1 MTDKKQNVDLVEQA
15 VAEGGAYEVIRQRL
29 TEQGRNLKQLA
40 TDINSARQ
48 EEFGSTDVNVLG
60 RLRLRTENNC
70 QAKDL
75 VIVGEYVLFGYNVF
89 IGLKKE
95 TRVEDVLS
103 LYKLTENDGQYE
115 LKSVAIED
123 SFLSDARFQS
133 DFNELYSY
141 YKDTALSQL
150 VFKDSKLL
158 ASFQIGDKLS
168 DIRVFRWEVSADGQ
182 RIDYID
188 NRGERDLRLPATHDF
203 EWIECRRDDVIDGR
217 YSHINILDTLFV
229 DCLRGDITIKVENNT
244 NSGKGIYSEPVQES
258 NQSLDDAEFYYA
270 DLNQIILLKVKPYQE
285 DNFRYLVYNRNN
297 QSITRIDAIGDA
309 CQILPED
316 HGIIFPGGY
325 YLTTGEYK
333 TFDDSLDDLVYKRT
347 LRSPNGEDVL
357 YIFYQPMTNIVAL
370 YPYNM
375 IDKSLQNPIFGH
387 GYGFY
392 DDGRMI
398 IFYAEDE
405 PTRVHPI
412 QIWQT
417 PYFSEVFA
425 SAQPASNTF
434 YGKIGNSELVRGI
447 SELFSISKSIM
458 TDDVSAEHYH
468 DLSKQTSK
476 IFDSYFW
483 LDSDELS
490 AVTKLLNAIGET
502 AESVIDEYEKVESIR
517 KQSSKALNDSVAHQQ
532 EITRRI
538 EPDSWHSPQEFV
550 DALNTIR
557 QHRGHLL
564 TIREY
569 RYIDTQKIDE
579 LDKEITQVEESLN
592 IKTVEFLAS
601 DDALS
606 SYYKQLDKVANESV
620 KCKTNSELK
629 PHLESLT
636 SMSEGLDLISEMM
649 ASLKVDDATLQTKI
663 VDAVSELYG
672 KLNQQ
677 RAQLEYQR
685 KSFGSAE
692 ATAQFAARLKLLNQS
707 IHNALGLATTPE
719 KCDEQVS
726 RLLVQLEELEGEFS
740 EFDEFIADIV
750 SKREEIFE
758 TFEEHKQTLVEAR
771 QRKAQS
777 LSDAASRILKS
788 IDKRVKRFN
797 EQDELN
803 AFFAADGL
811 VNKIRDIIEQL
822 TELDDTVKADDLGAR
837 LKGIKDQSLRALR
850 DKSDLFEEG
859 GNVIKLGPRHKFSVN
874 TQELDL
880 TILPRDEQLYVRLT
894 GTDYSEP
901 LNSDELDELKDY
913 WHLLVPS
920 ETDSLYRS
928 EYLAYRILLAAK
940 NNQSELDW
948 HKLTAAAAD
957 KKELNQLVAN
967 FASPRYRDG
976 YEKGIHDHDAAL
988 ILEKLVPAYELA
1000 DVFKFSPLSRGL
1012 ASIYWANHQQG
1023 ERQKLWVQ
1031 QAKNALKMEKIFSD
1045 TGAKALLVAEVN
1057 AVLSEF
1063 SSEQQI
1069 NVDELSVASASEYLV
1084 EELGQEKPSFAT
1096 TKYARRLCDEF
1107 KTHLDTHS
1115 VWRDYQ
1121 KSLDDLR
1128 GQVGQRW
1135 KIAEKWITA
1144 FVDSQNKPEYKSF
1157 IGEAI
1162 GILNA
1167 EQRISRSDREA
1178 DIQFEVSGLLGT
1190 HSRVNDRKLSIQL
1203 DEFLKANQYHEQ
1215 VVIPGY
1221 EQFLETRHK
1230 VIGEQ
1235 RDFLRL
1241 DEFKAK
1247 PLSSFVR
1254 NKLINDVYLSIIGD
1268 NLAKQIG
1275 TVGDKKRTDLMGLL
1289 LMISPPG
1296 YGKTTLMEYVAD
1308 RLGLIFMKINCP
1320 VIGHAVTSVDP
1331 KQADNSAAAQELE
1344 KLNLALEMGNN
1355 VMLYLDDIQHTNS
1368 EFLQKFISLCDGT
1381 RRIEGVWQGRTKTYD
1396 MRGKKFCVVMAG
1408 NPYTE
1413 HGEAFQI
1420 PDMLANRADI
1430 YNLGDVLSGKEDV
1443 FAMSYIENS
1452 LTSNPVLAPIA
1463 NRDMQDVYK
1472 FIEMAK
1478 GVTVP
1483 TTDLSHQY
1491 SGAEVKEIVSV
1502 LEKMLRVQEVV
1513 WAVNRQYIAAS
1524 AQDDK
1529 YRTEPTF
1536 KLQGSYRNMNKM
1548 AEKVSAIMTDD
1559 ELIRLVDDHYQGESQ
1574 LLTTGTEANLLKL
1587 AEIRD
1592 CMTEEQKARWK
1603 QIKSDFMRNK
1613 AMGGDDADTGAK
1625 IVVQLNDLVSSI
1637 NDWRSASN
1645 EDAKVDDAKPI
1656 VESGM
1661 VKAIENLGEQIQAV
1675 LAKQNETSLQPS
1687 TDDKGLEKLADS
1699 LKSTFQPLIR
1709 IMDGKLDLDL
1719 GTHHKMSEIN
1729 QKLDQIAKISGTVR
1743 VKKDRGLFG
1752 DAKPLE
1758 PIKKKTRKK
1767 TVNSAKKPTSKP
1779 EDKKE

>member
-1 MTDKKQNVDLVEQA
+1 MTDQKQNVVEQA

-29 TEQGRNLKQLA
+29 TEQGRSLKALA
-40 TDINSARQ
+40 TDINTARQ
-48 EEFGSTDVNVLG
+48 NEFGSTEMKVLG

-75 VIVGEYVLFGYNVF
+75 VTVGDQVLFGYNVF
-89 IGLKKE
+89 LGLKKE
-95 TRVEDVLS
+95 TRVEDVFS
-103 LYKLTENDGQYE
+103 LYTLSEADGQYE
-115 LKSVAIED
+115 LKLVAVQD
-123 SFLSDARFQS
+123 SFLADSRFQNE
-133 DFNELYSY
+133 FKELYAY
-141 YKDTALSQL
+141 YKNTELSQL
-150 VFKDSKLL
+150 VFKDGKLL
-158 ASFQIGDKLS
+158 ASFQIGDKLT
-168 DIRVFRWEVSADGQ
+168 DIRVFRWEVSADGK

-203 EWIECRRDDVIDGR
+203 EWIECRREDVIDGR

-229 DCLRGDITIKVENNT
+229 DCLRGDITIKIENNT
-244 NSGKGIYSEPVQES
+244 NSGKGIYSEPVEES

-285 DNFRYLVYNRNN
+285 EDFRYLVYNRNN
-297 QSITRIDAIGDA
+297 QAITRIDAIGDA
-309 CQILPED
+309 CQRLPED

-325 YLTTGEYK
+325 FLTTGEYK
-333 TFDDSLDDLVYKRT
+333 TFDDELQDLVFKRV

-357 YIFYQPMTNIVAL
+357 YVFYQPKTNIIAL

-392 DDGRMI
+392 EDGRMI

-425 SAQPASNTF
+425 SAQPTSTTF

-447 SELFSISKSIM
+447 SELFSISKSIVI
-458 TDDVSAEHYH
+458 DDVSADHYH
-468 DLSKQTSK
+468 ELSKQSSK

-483 LDSDELS
+483 LDSDELAEIS
-490 AVTKLLNAIGET
+490 KLLKAIGET

-517 KQSSKALNDSVAHQQ
+517 KQSSKALNDSIAHQQ
-532 EITRRI
+532 EIIRRI

-550 DALNTIR
+550 DALSSIR

-579 LDKEITQVEESLN
+579 LDGEITQVEESLN
-592 IKTVEFLAS
+592 LKTVEFLAS

-606 SYYKQLDKVANESV
+606 SYYKQLDKVANDSV
-620 KCKTNSELK
+620 KCKTNNELK
-629 PHLESLT
+629 PYLESLT
-636 SMSEGLDLISEMM
+636 SMSQGLDLISEMM

-677 RAQLEYQR
+677 RAHLDHQR

-707 IHNALGLATTPE
+707 IHNALGLASTPD

-777 LSDAASRILKS
+777 LADAGSRILKS
-788 IDKRVKRFN
+788 VDKRVKRFN

-811 VNKIRDIIEQL
+811 VNKIREIVEQL
-822 TELDDTVKADDLGAR
+822 NELDDSVKAEDLGAR
-837 LKGIKDQSLRALR
+837 LKGIKDQSLRSLR

-880 TILPRDEQLYVRLT
+880 TILPRGNELFVRLT

-901 LNSDELDELKDY
+901 LNSTELDELKDY

-920 ETDSLYRS
+920 ETDELYRS
-928 EYLAYRILLAAK
+928 EYLAYQILLAAK
-940 NNQSELDW
+940 NNQSDLDW
-948 HKLTAAAAD
+948 HQLTAAAAD
-957 KKELNQLVAN
+957 KKVLNQLVSE

-988 ILEKLVPAYELA
+988 ILEKMVPAYELA
-1000 DVFKFSPLSRGL
+1000 DVFIYSPMARGF
-1012 ASIYWANHQQG
+1012 AAIYWANHQQG
-1023 ERQKLWVQ
+1023 EQQQLWLQ
-1031 QAKNALKMEKIFSD
+1031 QAKNALKMETIFADS
-1045 TGAKALLVAEVN
+1045 GAKNLLVADV
-1057 AVLSEF
+1057 ASVLTSF
-1063 SSEQQI
+1063 KAEQDI
-1069 NVDELSVASASEYLV
+1069 AIDDLSLASASEYLV
-1084 EELGQEKPSFAT
+1084 EELGQDKTSFAT

-1107 KTHLDTHS
+1107 KTHLETHGI
-1115 VWRDYQ
+1115 WRDYQ

-1135 KIAEKWITA
+1135 RIAEKWLTA
-1144 FVDSQNKPEYKSF
+1144 FVDSQDKPEFKSF

-1178 DIQFEVSGLLGT
+1178 DIQFVVTGLLGT
-1190 HSRVNDRKLSIQL
+1190 HNRVVDRSLSIQL
-1203 DEFLKANQYHEQ
+1203 DEFLKANQHHQQ

-1221 EQFLETRHK
+1221 ESFLETRHK

-1235 RDFLRL
+1235 REFLRL
-1241 DEFKAK
+1241 NEFKAK

-1320 VIGHAVTSVDP
+1320 VIGHNVTSVDP

-1413 HGEAFQI
+1413 SGEAFQI

-1430 YNLGDVLSGKEDV
+1430 YNLGDVLSGKEEV

-1452 LTSNPVLAPIA
+1452 LTSNSVLAPIA

-1478 GVTVP
+1478 GVNVP

-1502 LEKMLRVQEVV
+1502 LQKMLKVQEVV

-1524 AQDDK
+1524 GQDDK
-1529 YRTEPTF
+1529 YRTEPIF

-1548 AEKVSAIMTDD
+1548 AEKVSAIMTED

-1592 CMTEEQKARWK
+1592 CMTEEQKARWQ
-1603 QIKSDFMRNK
+1603 QIKTDFMRNK

-1637 NDWRSASN
+1637 KDWRSDSSKEPQAESTN
-1645 EDAKVDDAKPI
+1645 PI

-1661 VKAIENLGEQIQAV
+1661 VKAIEGLGQQIQMV
-1675 LAKQNETSLQPS
+1675 LSAQNEQPEHKPGLDS
-1687 TDDKGLEKLADS
+1687 SGLEKLADS
-1699 LKSTFQPLIR
+1699 LKSTLQPLIR

-1719 GTHHKMSEIN
+1719 GTHQKMSEIN
-1729 QKLDQIAKISGTVR
+1729 KKLEMIANKSGTR

-1752 DAKPLE
+1752 DAEPIE

-1767 TVNSAKKPTSKP
+1767 PVGTATKKPASKP
-1779 EDKKE
+1779 DKK